1 MSTGLGPFRNRNT
14 DGWEKTGGVH
24 DRTYKAT
31 LRVKKN
37 VKEVG
42 LLSANRQDRD
52 LRVIV
57 NSATGAFDVYETAFL
72 TGDRKIGSYSPS
84 TNTFSAV
91 PGQEKDF
98 NGYFTGANN
107 KTQRDRIIRSSKE
120 TVLAIAGRDA
130 IAPNRVKDYNS
141 LAALPGYQS
150 LSGATSNPP
159 ETKISGASA
168 AGDSSS
174 DPAAASVQVD
184 PVDGSTLETATE
196 TTPQPNTSNGN
207 GLANLVDEGSQ
218 FTDNKKKFYAYPKH
232 VPDFGYD
239 FIQFKAY
246 RYERAGL
253 DSYDVNTRYVKN
265 EKVTI
270 TLPMQPNFS
279 ESNSVDWGG
288 DKVNPLQLAL
298 GRAASGLIQGIGNLS
313 GQQILATAAAS
324 MAALKENAKD
334 PASEAALIAYF
345 AGQAVGANIF
355 TRATGTV
362 LNPNMELLFTGPR
375 LRTFAFNFKMTPRS
389 EPEAK
394 EIRDIIKTFK
404 KYAAPIRSTSNLF
417 LQTPHI
423 FRINYIYNPSGE
435 SQFQHPYL
443 NKIKPC
449 ALTSFN
455 VNYTPEGSYMTY
467 DGGSLPSYEIAMSFG
482 ELQPIYANDYD
493 ENSNDMGF

>member
-1 MSTGLGPFRNRNT
+1 MSVPGLGPFRGRNT
-14 DGWEKTGGVH
+14 DSWEQQS
-24 DRTYKAT
+24 DIDSYKAT

-37 VKEVG
+37 NAG
-42 LLSANRQDRD
+42 SGRISGNRQDRD
-52 LRVIV
+52 LRIIV

-72 TGDRKIGSYSPS
+72 TGDRRIGSYSPS
-84 TNTFSAV
+84 TNKFSAV
-91 PGQEKDF
+91 AGQEADF
-98 NGYFTGANN
+98 NGYFAGEDN
-107 KTQRDRIIRSSKE
+107 KTQRERIIRTSKE
-120 TVLAIAGRDA
+120 TVLALSGRNA
-130 IAPNRVKDYNS
+130 IGATAKNRYNTI
-141 LAALPGYQS
+141 AALPGYQS
-150 LSGATSNPP
+150 LSGATSQPP
-159 ETKISGASA
+159 AVVPPASGNNS
-168 AGDSSS
+168 GDPE
-174 DPAAASVQVD
+174 PAAVQVD

-196 TTPQPNTSNGN
+196 TTPQPPTSGGN
-207 GLANLVDEGSQ
+207 GITDEGSQ
-218 FTDNKKKFYAYPKH
+218 FTDNKKKFYAYPRH

-246 RYERAGL
+246 RYEKAGL

-298 GRAASGLIQGIGNLS
+298 GKAASGLIEGIGSFS
-313 GQQILATAAAS
+313 GEKILATAAAS
-324 MAALKENAKD
+324 MATLKKTAND

-355 TRATGTV
+355 GRATGTV

-389 EPEAK
+389 EPEAR

-404 KYAAPIRSTSNLF
+404 KYAAPIRSSSNLF

-423 FRINYIYNPSGE
+423 FRINYIYNPNGKT
-435 SQFQHPYL
+435 QNQHPYL
-443 NKIKPC
+443 NKLKPC

>member
-1 MSTGLGPFRNRNT
+1 MSVPGLGPFRGRNT
-14 DGWEKTGGVH
+14 DSWEQQS
-24 DRTYKAT
+24 DIDSYKAT

-37 VKEVG
+37 SAG
-42 LLSANRQDRD
+42 SGRISANRQNRD

-57 NSATGAFDVYETAFL
+57 NSATGAFDVYETNFL
-72 TGDRKIGSYSPS
+72 ASDRRIGSYSPS
-84 TNTFSAV
+84 TNKFSAV
-91 PGQEKDF
+91 AGQEEVFD
-98 NGYFTGANN
+98 GYFAGEDN
-107 KTQRDRIIRSSKE
+107 KTQRERVVRTSKE
-120 TVLAIAGRDA
+120 TVLALSGRNA
-130 IAPNRVKDYNS
+130 LGPTARKRYNTI
-141 LAALPGYQS
+141 AALPGYQS
-150 LSGATSNPP
+150 LSGATPNPP

-184 PVDGSTLETATE
+184 PVDGSTLETTTE
-196 TTPQPNTSNGN
+196 TTPSSSRKGIT
-207 GLANLVDEGSQ
+207 DEGSQ
-218 FTDNKKKFYAYPKH
+218 FTDNNKKFYAYPRH
-232 VPDFGYD
+232 IPDFGYD

-246 RYERAGL
+246 RYEKAGL
-253 DSYDVNTRYVKN
+253 ESYDVNTRYVKN

>member
-1 MSTGLGPFRNRNT
+1 MSVPGLGPFRGRNT
-14 DGWEKTGGVH
+14 DSWEQQS
-24 DRTYKAT
+24 DIDSYKAT

-37 VKEVG
+37 SAG
-42 LLSANRQDRD
+42 SGRISANRQNRD

-57 NSATGAFDVYETAFL
+57 NSATGAFDVYETNFL
-72 TGDRKIGSYSPS
+72 ASDRRIGSYSPS
-84 TNTFSAV
+84 TNKFSAV
-91 PGQEKDF
+91 AGQEEVFD
-98 NGYFTGANN
+98 GYFAGEDN
-107 KTQRDRIIRSSKE
+107 KTQRERVVRTSKE
-120 TVLAIAGRDA
+120 TVLALSGRNA
-130 IAPNRVKDYNS
+130 LGPTARKRYNTI
-141 LAALPGYQS
+141 AALPGYQS
-150 LSGATSNPP
+150 LSGATPNPP

-184 PVDGSTLETATE
+184 PVDGSTLETTTE
-196 TTPQPNTSNGN
+196 TTPSSSRKGIT
-207 GLANLVDEGSQ
+207 DEGSQ
-218 FTDNKKKFYAYPKH
+218 FTDNNKKFYAYPRH
-232 VPDFGYD
+232 IPDFGYD

-246 RYERAGL
+246 RYEKAGL
-253 DSYDVNTRYVKN
+253 ESYDVNTRYVKN

-423 FRINYIYNPSGE
+423 FRINYIYNPSGKT
-435 SQFQHPYL
+435 QNQHPYL
-443 NKIKPC
+443 NKLKPC

>member
-1 MSTGLGPFRNRNT
+1 MSVPGLGPFRGRNT
-14 DGWEKTGGVH
+14 DSWEQQS
-24 DRTYKAT
+24 DIDSYKAT

-37 VKEVG
+37 NAG
-42 LLSANRQDRD
+42 SGRSGANRQNRD

-57 NSATGAFDVYETAFL
+57 NSATGAFDVYETNFL
-72 TGDRKIGSYSPS
+72 ASDRLIGSYSPS
-84 TNTFSAV
+84 NNKFSAV
-91 PGQEKDF
+91 AGQEGVFD
-98 NGYFTGANN
+98 GYFAGKDN
-107 KTQRDRIIRSSKE
+107 KTQRERVVRTSKE
-120 TVLAIAGRDA
+120 TVLALSGRNA
-130 IAPNRVKDYNS
+130 LGPTARKRYNTI
-141 LAALPGYQS
+141 AALPGYQS
-150 LSGATSNPP
+150 LSGATPNPP
-159 ETKISGASA
+159 ETKISGAST
-168 AGDSSS
+168 GDNSS

-184 PVDGSTLETATE
+184 SVDGSTLETTTE
-196 TTPQPNTSNGN
+196 TTPQPDTSNGD

-218 FTDNKKKFYAYPKH
+218 FTDNKKKFYAYPRH

-246 RYERAGL
+246 RYEKAGL

-298 GRAASGLIQGIGNLS
+298 GKAASGLIEGIGNFS
-313 GQQILATAAAS
+313 GEQILAAAS
-324 MAALKENAKD
+324 EAMTTLKKTARD

-355 TRATGTV
+355 GRATGTV

-389 EPEAK
+389 EAEAK
-394 EIRDIIKTFK
+394 DIRDIIKTFK

-423 FRINYIYNPSGE
+423 FRINYIYNSSGQ
-435 SQFQHPYL
+435 SQYQHPYL

>member
-1 MSTGLGPFRNRNT
+1 MSVPGLGPFRGRNT
-14 DGWEKTGGVH
+14 DSWEQQS
-24 DRTYKAT
+24 DIDSYKAT

-37 VKEVG
+37 SAG
-42 LLSANRQDRD
+42 SGRISANRQNRD

-57 NSATGAFDVYETAFL
+57 NSATGAFDVYETNFL
-72 TGDRKIGSYSPS
+72 ASDRRIGSYSPS
-84 TNTFSAV
+84 TNKFSAV
-91 PGQEKDF
+91 AGQEEVFD
-98 NGYFTGANN
+98 GYFAGEDN
-107 KTQRDRIIRSSKE
+107 KTQRERVVRTSKE
-120 TVLAIAGRDA
+120 TVLALSGRNA
-130 IAPNRVKDYNS
+130 LGPTARKRYNTI
-141 LAALPGYQS
+141 AALPGYQS
-150 LSGATSNPP
+150 LSGATPNPP

-174 DPAAASVQVD
+174 DPEAASVQVD
-184 PVDGSTLETATE
+184 PVDGSTLETTTE
-196 TTPQPNTSNGN
+196 TTPQSSKREVGADL
-207 GLANLVDEGSQ
+207 GDGQ
-218 FTDNKKKFYAYPKH
+218 FTDNNKKFYAYPRH

-288 DKVNPLQLAL
+288 DNANPLQLL
-298 GRAASGLIQGIGNLS
+298 IGKAAGGAIQGIAELS
-313 GQQILATAAAS
+313 AEQVAAAGATA
-324 MAALKENAKD
+324 MAELKKAVKD
-334 PASEAALIAYF
+334 PNSERALIAYF
-345 AGQAVGANIF
+345 AGQAVSANIIG
-355 TRATGTV
+355 RSTGVV

-404 KYAAPIRSTSNLF
+404 KNAAPIRSTSNLF

>member
-1 MSTGLGPFRNRNT
+1 MSVPGLGPFRGRNT
-14 DGWEKTGGVH
+14 DSWEQQS
-24 DRTYKAT
+24 DIDSYKAT
-31 LRVKKN
+31 LRAKKN
-37 VKEVG
+37 SAG
-42 LLSANRQDRD
+42 SGRISANRQNRE

-57 NSATGAFDVYETAFL
+57 NSATGAFDVYETAFGA
-72 TGDRKIGSYSPS
+72 GDRRIGAYSPS
-84 TNTFSAV
+84 TNKFSAV
-91 PGQEKDF
+91 AGQEANF
-98 NGYFTGANN
+98 NGYFAGEDN
-107 KTQRDRIIRSSKE
+107 KTQRERIIRTSKE
-120 TVLAIAGRDA
+120 TVLALSGRNA
-130 IAPNRVKDYNS
+130 LGPTARKRYNTV
-141 LAALPGYQS
+141 AALPGYQS
-150 LSGATSNPP
+150 LSGATPNPP
-159 ETKISGASA
+159 ATKKSGASA

-184 PVDGSTLETATE
+184 TADGSTLETVTE
-196 TTPQPNTSNGN
+196 TTPSSSRKAIT
-207 GLANLVDEGSQ
+207 DEGSQ
-218 FTDNKKKFYAYPKH
+218 FTDNNKKFYAYPRH

-246 RYERAGL
+246 RYEKAGL
-253 DSYDVNTRYVKN
+253 DPYDVNERYVKN

-298 GRAASGLIQGIGNLS
+298 GKAASGLIEGIGSLS
-313 GQQILATAAAS
+313 GEQIVQTAAAS
-324 MAALKENAKD
+324 MEALKNNAKD

-355 TRATGTV
+355 GRATGTV

-404 KYAAPIRSTSNLF
+404 KYAAPIRSSSNLF

-423 FRINYIYNPSGE
+423 FRINYIYNSSGE
-435 SQFQHPYL
+435 SQYQHPYL

>member
-1 MSTGLGPFRNRNT
+1 MSVPGLGPFRGRNT
-14 DGWEKTGGVH
+14 DSWEQQS
-24 DRTYKAT
+24 DIDSYKAT

-37 VKEVG
+37 SAG
-42 LLSANRQDRD
+42 SGRISANRQNRD

-57 NSATGAFDVYETAFL
+57 NSATGAFDVYETNFL
-72 TGDRKIGSYSPS
+72 ASDRRIGSYSPS
-84 TNTFSAV
+84 TNKFSAV
-91 PGQEKDF
+91 AGQEEVFD
-98 NGYFTGANN
+98 GYFAGEDN
-107 KTQRDRIIRSSKE
+107 KTQRERVVRTSKE
-120 TVLAIAGRDA
+120 TVLALSGRNA
-130 IAPNRVKDYNS
+130 LGPTARKRYNTI
-141 LAALPGYQS
+141 AALPGYQS
-150 LSGATSNPP
+150 LSGATPNPP

-184 PVDGSTLETATE
+184 PVDGSTLETTTE
-196 TTPQPNTSNGN
+196 TTPSSSRKGIT
-207 GLANLVDEGSQ
+207 DEGSQ
-218 FTDNKKKFYAYPKH
+218 FTDNNKKFYAYPRH
-232 VPDFGYD
+232 IPDFGYD

-246 RYERAGL
+246 RYEKAGL

>member
-1 MSTGLGPFRNRNT
+1 MSVPGLGPFRGRNT
-14 DGWEKTGGVH
+14 DSWEQQS
-24 DRTYKAT
+24 DIDSYKAT

-37 VKEVG
+37 SAG
-42 LLSANRQDRD
+42 SGRISANRQNRD

-72 TGDRKIGSYSPS
+72 ASDRRIGSYSPS
-84 TNTFSAV
+84 TNKFSAV
-91 PGQEKDF
+91 AGQEEDF
-98 NGYFTGANN
+98 NGYFAGEDN
-107 KTQRDRIIRSSKE
+107 KTQRERIIRTSKE
-120 TVLAIAGRDA
+120 TVLALSGRNA
-130 IAPNRVKDYNS
+130 LGPTARKRYNTI
-141 LAALPGYQS
+141 AALPGYQS
-150 LSGATSNPP
+150 LSGATPNPP

-184 PVDGSTLETATE
+184 PVDGSTLETTTE
-196 TTPQPNTSNGN
+196 TTPSSSRKGIT
-207 GLANLVDEGSQ
+207 DEGSQ
-218 FTDNKKKFYAYPKH
+218 FTDNNKKFYAYPRH
-232 VPDFGYD
+232 IPDFGYD

-246 RYERAGL
+246 RYEKAGL

-288 DKVNPLQLAL
+288 DKVNPLQLL
-298 GRAASGLIQGIGNLS
+298 TGKLAAGLVEGIGKLNA
-313 GQQILATAAAS
+313 QQVMKAGADA
-324 MAALKENAKD
+324 MADLKKAAKD

-355 TRATGTV
+355 GRATGTV

-389 EPEAK
+389 EPEAR

-423 FRINYIYNPSGE
+423 FRINYIYNPSGKT
-435 SQFQHPYL
+435 QNQHPYL
-443 NKIKPC
+443 NKLKPC